1 MSTKPFAIVKVPI
14 PGLMFTVIPVPELSV
29 MDQASRTI
37 SLPPPRTVLGFELNV
52 LICGAGQPATVM
64 VIVCSTLQE
73 PLELTAVSRYVVV
86 VLGVTVRLPLVLT
99 GFPLSSTWA
108 AFDVDH

>member
-1 MSTKPFAIVKVPI
+1 
-14 PGLMFTVIPVPELSV
+14 
-29 MDQASRTI
+29 
-37 SLPPPRTVLGFELNV
+37 
-52 LICGAGQPATVM
+52 M

-86 VLGVTVRLPLVLT
+86 VLGVTVRLPLVPT

-108 AFDVDH
+108 ALEVDHWRMLLSPAMMLLVVAVKELIVGQLATVTVTDWVAI

>member
-1 MSTKPFAIVKVPI
+1 MSTKPLATVKVPI
-14 PGLMFTVIPVPELSV
+14 PGLMLTVMPVPELSV
-29 MDQASRTI
+29 MYQVMLII
-37 SLPPPRTVLGFELNV
+37 SLPPPRTVLGFELNA

-86 VLGVTVRLPLVLT
+86 VLGVTVRLPLVVT
-99 GFPLSSTWA
+99 GLPLSNTWA